1 MRRYIAIWV
10 LLFIVQV
17 LQAQTDPVNLN
28 CETNIAITSSQLTSG
43 KFLQGDSYGLSC
55 LNESVRGVWFS
66 VAGDGKYYNLVLGS
80 GTGQLQYQFF
90 SGDCALLQ
98 CLGQGNGYVPLLN
111 DSTYYLL
118 IYEHTQTVIE
128 DTFEFY
134 FEEAFVPDYDNCDT
148 APALNCGESITLNFD
163 LLSQSSI
170 EQKKMGWFQAIANNK
185 IATLQTTSWTG
196 EDWIL
201 SVHTLPCISA
211 PTYVAEET
219 PLRWISA
226 GASPTLFSVF
236 DSIGLVDSVQFNL
249 TCTDINPG
257 QICNQPFSL
266 VCEDI
271 IADTL
276 WRNAIA
282 DFNHP
287 EVVYQWFLIQ
297 GDSTQHEIEV
307 TQTSDHALS
316 VELYYSSIDPMGGC
330 ADSVLESK
338 TLQQAGQ
345 KWRVSLPCLPG
356 YRYYLVLSGTDSTAY
371 QLLHSCDSIQLS
383 GLNCL
388 TANTVVCG
396 DSLDGGHN
404 IPGLPLGEAGWSAG
418 GGNWFKWD
426 SLAAL
431 PNWIATD
438 TLQNL
443 SYDIYAGGCDSLT
456 LVYSYN
462 ASIEEGSVIQIVGQD
477 SIDYYL
483 VLRSADET
491 QDTVT
496 LMHGCGQTPC
506 QIATT
511 VNCGDTLALLSDT
524 NTRLDLSSDI
534 ITQPYRQWINFVGTG
549 NLLTWNKVG
558 QGMITVYTGS
568 CANLTVVP
576 LNINNQSAIQKLRT
590 QIGEDYYL
598 VWEST
603 DYDTLALNLH
613 FECEEVDST
622 DTCAQALLAD
632 CGIHEYIFTN
642 EGAMPEDT
650 SSFCGP
656 VFDSKW
662 LRIKGSGQLIT
673 LWGSAMTLYRGSCD
687 SLQCLGT
694 VDHSARFLTLSDTSY
709 NIAIATDGTDT
720 TVINLECTPPASN
733 SGCESATLLQC
744 DSSYTAAFKASLP
757 ATWQSES
764 GVLWYQLAGD
774 GNLWKISTTAD
785 NASHWSVSLA
795 ENCESTGL
803 PVTWVSEADTA
814 WAFQL
819 YTQAGIEYIL
829 KIESDSLYD
838 GSFGVDCTP
847 LVPGLDCG
855 TAIDLICGDTLD
867 YASGQR
873 LSFGDLSQSAWYKVT
888 TQNSGLSLSMLG
900 DTSALR
906 AIWLKGSNCDD
917 LSEVLG
923 LHSLSDD
930 LSVYADSIE
939 NLYLVLGLPEGVLDT
954 TSLLLHCETPE
965 VAHTC
970 ESAVPLHCGIASKV
984 YATHTRLSPA
994 TPCVDEMSSN
1004 WLRLEGD
1011 GQWWTAIIDSGSISG
1026 HLYLYQGNCGDL
1038 FCLDTLRISG
1048 QSNQPSFLAAVGQSY
1063 YVQYIAD
1070 EAGQAGK
1077 INWACRPYYA
1087 NNSCDLTVPI
1097 SCGDTLTG
1105 NTWLAPTETENGCNA
1120 NGPALYYTFT
1130 GNGQY
1135 YRLHLLEGVAN
1146 FNLIEKDCQTG
1157 RCLLSQKLGSG
1168 RNSILIA
1175 SKMDQEYH
1183 LRISAPDSVL
1193 FRFALECF
1201 DPNTNQSCFDAAPGE
1216 CASQY
1221 RCDLQSPVGF
1231 QLGHPCIGLPRMQ
1244 HWYYLESGN
1253 QALVELI
1260 PDVASDSFS
1269 ILLIRGNCSEYECI
1283 AQYSSNDPKIIFHLE
1298 DSYEYYISIYGNI
1311 FSENTALFSL
1321 QCGDAAVNDTCGAA
1335 IELNCPQTV
1344 NVPLYLATKDE
1355 NPVCHQGES
1364 PSLWYKVAGSGQ
1376 GLNLQLTGASPH
1388 FEGQMVI
1395 YSGPSCSA
1403 LNCIYTTTI
1412 KAGENKEHRWLAA
1425 AGQSYWIGFYS
1436 NDAYNAGWLDM
1447 ELSCFDQA
1455 ANDTCVGALP
1465 LVDGNFELK
1474 PYSMTSDTVSGCG
1487 VVAPLGE
1494 WYTWAGD
1501 GKSVSITN
1509 NAANDL
1515 KLALFSGSCGALS
1528 CLGKIDLP
1536 VGEQWDVLTQPDRD
1550 YFVLIQSI
1558 AGLQTTG
1565 EKFNVR
1571 FYTPIPNDNCPGALP
1586 FNCGQLIAVRNN
1598 NFTEDF
1604 ELYPSCDTLYPD
1616 KLWYT
1621 FTGDGSI
1628 RTLKYIVP
1636 DVDGSVVFAEDCS
1649 NGCFYSSE
1657 FYASLATEFSFSSV
1671 PDKKYLIGI
1680 GTKSQPNNKRI
1691 RVQMDCVDG
1700 YHHVA
1705 KESALPL
1712 ICGKY
1717 ELDYSQAKINL
1728 LNTCSSNNLFVQLY
1742 YSFTGDG
1749 SDLVLVGSPNPG
1761 AFFKVVNEDCIS
1773 VHDFAFGGKIFTTEA
1788 GKQYYFLISYFPGI
1802 QQLQQEFSIE
1812 YRCDVATEDL
1822 PLAQPF
1828 VSYPNPSNGSTSF
1841 YWQGNDVETG
1851 AELCLIDVA
1860 GRVVRC
1866 ENTTSLR
1873 KGLIWKIPADQKLI
1887 PGVYHAR
1894 LRTEKAVMSTTILVV
1909 E

>member
-1 MRRYIAIWV
+1 MRRYVTIWV
-10 LLFIVQV
+10 LLFIGFSS
-17 LQAQTDPVNLN
+17 QAQTDPVNLN
-28 CETNIAITSSQLTSG
+28 CESNISVSTSQITNGQ
-43 KFLQGDSYGLSC
+43 FLQGDSYGLAC
-55 LNESVRGVWFS
+55 LNEAVRGVWFS
-66 VAGDGKYYNLVLGS
+66 VTGDGKYYNLVLGS

-118 IYEHTQTVIE
+118 IYEHSQTVIE
-128 DTFEFY
+128 DTFTFY

-148 APALNCGESITLNFD
+148 APALNCGESLTLNFD

-170 EQKKMGWFQAIANNK
+170 EQKKMGWFQAVANDKNV
-185 IATLQTTSWTG
+185 TLQTTSWTG
-196 EDWIL
+196 EDWTL
-201 SVHTLPCISA
+201 SVHNLPCISA
-211 PTYVAEET
+211 PVYTAEST
-219 PLRWISA
+219 PLRWISNSA
-226 GASPTLFSVF
+226 EPALFSVF
-236 DSIGLVDSVQFNL
+236 DSIGLIDSVQFNL
-249 TCTDINPG
+249 TCRDIDPG
-257 QICNQPFSL
+257 QSCDQPIAL
-266 VCEDI
+266 GCDDV

-276 WRNAIA
+276 WHNAIA
-282 DFNHP
+282 DFIHP
-287 EVVYQWFLIQ
+287 DVVYRWYLIQ
-297 GDSTQHEIEV
+297 GDSSQHQIAV
-307 TQTSDHALS
+307 TQTGDEALS
-316 VELYYSSIDPMGGC
+316 IELYYSSNDPMGGC
-330 ADSVLESK
+330 ADSILESK
-338 TLQQAGQ
+338 TLQLPGQ
-345 KWRVSLPCLPG
+345 TWAVSLPCLPG
-356 YRYYLVLSGTDSTAY
+356 YHYYLILSGGDSTAFE
-371 QLLHSCDSIQLS
+371 LEHSCDSIHLS

-388 TANTVVCG
+388 TANTVTCS
-396 DSLDGGHN
+396 DSLFGGRN
-404 IPGLPLGEAGWSAG
+404 ISGLPLGEAGWSAG
-418 GGNWFKWD
+418 GGNWYKWD

-431 PNWIATD
+431 PNWIITD
-438 TLQNL
+438 TIHDL
-443 SYDIYAGGCDSLT
+443 SYDIYAGGCDSLA
-456 LVYSYN
+456 LVYSHN
-462 ASIEEGSVIQIVGQD
+462 ATKEEGSVIQVVGQD

-491 QDTVT
+491 QDTVA
-496 LMHGCGQTPC
+496 MVHGCGQTPC
-506 QIATT
+506 QMATAI
-511 VNCGDTLALLSDT
+511 NCGDTISLQSDR

-534 ITQPYRQWINFVGTG
+534 ILQPYRQWMRFAGTG
-549 NLLTWNKVG
+549 DILTWNKVNERI
-558 QGMITVYTGS
+558 ITVYTGS
-568 CANLTVVP
+568 CTNLSAVP
-576 LNINNQSAIQKLRT
+576 LNINGQSAIQKFRT
-590 QIGEDYYL
+590 EAGEDSYL

-603 DYDTLALNLH
+603 EADTFPINLY
-613 FECEEVDST
+613 FECEAVDST
-622 DTCAQALLAD
+622 DTCAHALLAD

-642 EGAMPEDT
+642 TGAMPEDT
-650 SSFCGP
+650 HGFCGP

-662 LRIKGSGQLIT
+662 LRIQGNGQLIDLRGT
-673 LWGSAMTLYRGSCD
+673 AMTVYHGACD

-694 VDHSARFLTLSDTSY
+694 VDQSARFLALPNTQYSIAVSTDASDTVVVNMECLTPAANSSCET
-709 NIAIATDGTDT
+709 ATMM
-720 TVINLECTPPASN
+720 
-733 SGCESATLLQC
+733 QC

-757 ATWQSES
+757 ATWQSDS
-764 GVLWYQLAGD
+764 GVLWYTLAGD
-774 GNLWKISTTAD
+774 GNLWKINTDAFNVT
-785 NASHWSVSLA
+785 HWSVSLG
-795 ENCESTGL
+795 ENCDNTDLPLIWES
-803 PVTWVSEADTA
+803 VADTA
-814 WAFQL
+814 WTINL

-838 GSFGVDCTP
+838 GSFDVDCIP
-847 LVPGLDCG
+847 LIPGLECS

-873 LSFGDLSQSAWYKVT
+873 LNYGDLSQTAWYKVT
-888 TQNSGLSLSMLG
+888 AENSGLALSILEDAPDLKAM
-900 DTSALR
+900 
-906 AIWLKGSNCDD
+906 WLKGSHCEE
-917 LSEVLG
+917 LTEVLG
-923 LHSLSDD
+923 IHPLTDD
-930 LSVYADSIE
+930 LSVYADGIE

-954 TSLLLHCETPE
+954 ASLLLSCKTAE
-965 VAHTC
+965 VANSCDMAVTLNC
-970 ESAVPLHCGIASKV
+970 GESNAVF
-984 YATHTRLSPA
+984 ATHTKPSPS
-994 TPCVDEMSSN
+994 TSCVDEKSSN
-1004 WLRLEGD
+1004 WLKLAGD
-1011 GQWWTAIIDSGSISG
+1011 GQWWTAAIDSGSING
-1026 HLYLYQGNCGDL
+1026 HLYLYQGNCDDL
-1038 FCLDTLRISG
+1038 FCLDTLRISD
-1048 QSNQPSFLAAVGQSY
+1048 QSNQPSFLAAVGQTY
-1063 YVQYIAD
+1063 YVQYVAD
-1070 EAGQAGK
+1070 EEGHAGK
-1077 INWACRPYYA
+1077 INWSCRAYYT
-1087 NNSCDLTVPI
+1087 NNSCNLSTAI

-1105 NTWLAPTETENGCNA
+1105 NTWLAPIETENGCNA
-1120 NGPALYYTFT
+1120 EGPALYYTFT

-1135 YRLHLLEGVAN
+1135 YRLHLIEGVAN
-1146 FNLIEKDCQTG
+1146 FNLIEKDCKTG

-1175 SKMDQEYH
+1175 SKEDQEYH

-1201 DPNTNQSCFDAAPGE
+1201 EPNTNQSCFDAAPGE
-1216 CASQY
+1216 CGSMYQ
-1221 RCDLQSPVGF
+1221 CDLQSPVGF
-1231 QLGHPCIGLPRMQ
+1231 QLSHPCIGLPRMQ

-1253 QALVELI
+1253 QALIELI

-1269 ILLIRGNCSEYECI
+1269 ILLLRGNCTEYECI

-1298 DSYEYYISIYGNI
+1298 ENYEYYISIYGNI
-1311 FSENTALFSL
+1311 FSENTATFSL

-1344 NVPLYLATKDE
+1344 NVPLYLATKDD
-1355 NPVCHQGES
+1355 VLLCGDGES
-1364 PSLWYKVAGSGQ
+1364 PSLWYKVTGSDQ
-1376 GLNLQLTGASPH
+1376 GLSLRLTGASPQ

-1395 YSGPSCSA
+1395 YTGESCSD
-1403 LNCIYTTTI
+1403 LDCIYTTEI
-1412 KAGENKEHRWLAA
+1412 KAGDHKEHRWLADG
-1425 AGQSYWIGFYS
+1425 GQSYYIGFYAD
-1436 NDAYNAGWLDM
+1436 DAYNAGWLDL
-1447 ELSCFDQA
+1447 ELNCFDQA

-1474 PYSMTSDTVSGCG
+1474 PFSMTSDTVSGCG
-1487 VVAPLGE
+1487 VIAPLGE

-1501 GKSVSITN
+1501 GRSVSITN
-1509 NAANDL
+1509 NAGNEM

-1536 VGEQWDVLTQPDRD
+1536 AGEQWDILTQLGRN
-1550 YFVLIQSI
+1550 YFVLIQST
-1558 AGLQTTG
+1558 GCLQTTG
-1565 EKFNVR
+1565 EKFNAR
-1571 FYTPIPNDNCPGALP
+1571 FYTPIPNDNCTGALP

-1604 ELYPSCDTLYPD
+1604 ELYPTCDTMYPD

-1705 KESALPL
+1705 RESALPL

-1749 SDLVLVGSPNPG
+1749 SDLHLIGSPNPG
-1761 AFFKVVNEDCIS
+1761 AFFKVVNEDCVS
-1773 VHDFAFGGKIFTTEA
+1773 VHDFAFGGNVFKTEV

-1802 QQLQQEFSIE
+1802 QQLQQQFSIE
-1812 YRCDVATEDL
+1812 YKCDVATDDI
-1822 PLAQPF
+1822 PSAQQF
-1828 VSYPNPSNGSTSF
+1828 VSYPNPSNGSTAF
-1841 YWQGNDVETG
+1841 YWQGNDVEAG
-1851 AELCLIDVA
+1851 AELCLIDIA

-1866 ENTTSLR
+1866 ETLASLR